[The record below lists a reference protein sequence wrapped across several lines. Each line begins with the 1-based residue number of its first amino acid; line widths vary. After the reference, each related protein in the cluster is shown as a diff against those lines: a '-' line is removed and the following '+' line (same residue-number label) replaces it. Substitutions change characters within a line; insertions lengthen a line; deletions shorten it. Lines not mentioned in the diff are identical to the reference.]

1 MFSNTTYQQVI
12 LFIFSEQIADSEII
26 IGSTLGGDGRLNDS
40 NTCGSYLGDP
50 VIIQAGMP
58 VKMECA
64 TTISGRYLE
73 FIRSVFSDN
82 FLSFC
87 EMEVYGKQ

>member
-1 MFSNTTYQQVI
+1 MYQQSI
-12 LFIFSEQIADSEII
+12 LFIFSEQIANSQII
-26 IGSTLGGDGRLNDS
+26 IGSTLGGDGRLNDL
-40 NTCGSYLGDP
+40 NTCGYMGDP
-50 VIIQAGMP
+50 VVTQAGVP
-58 VKMECA
+58 IKMQCA

-73 FIRSVFSDN
+73 IIRSEFSDN

>member
-1 MFSNTTYQQVI
+1 M
-12 LFIFSEQIADSEII
+12 II
-26 IGSTLGGDGRLNDS
+26 IGSTLAGDGRLNLPT
-40 NTCGSYLGDP
+40 TCGSYPGDP
-50 VIIQAGMP
+50 VVIQAGVP
-58 VKMECA
+58 IKMQCA

-73 FIRSVFSDN
+73 FIRSVFNDN

>member
-1 MFSNTTYQQVI
+1 MPTVYFFK
-12 LFIFSEQIADSEII
+12 LFSEQIADTMII
-26 IGSTLGGDGRLNDS
+26 IGSTLTGDGRLS
-40 NTCGSYLGDP
+40 LRTTCGSHRRDH
-50 VIIQAGMP
+50 VVIQAGVP
-58 VKMECA
+58 IKMQCE

-73 FIRSVFSDN
+73 IIRSVFSDN

>member
-1 MFSNTTYQQVI
+1 MPTVYFFK
-12 LFIFSEQIADSEII
+12 LFSEQIADTMII
-26 IGSTLGGDGRLNDS
+26 IGSTLTGDGRLS
-40 NTCGSYLGDP
+40 LRTTCGSHLGDP
-50 VIIQAGMP
+50 VVIQAGVP
-58 VKMECA
+58 IKMQCA

-73 FIRSVFSDN
+73 IIRSVFSDN

>member
-1 MFSNTTYQQVI
+1 MPTVYFFK
-12 LFIFSEQIADSEII
+12 LFSEQIVDTKII
-26 IGSTLGGDGRLNDS
+26 IGSTLTGDGRLS
-40 NTCGSYLGDP
+40 LSTTCGSHPEDRD
-50 VIIQAGMP
+50 VIQAEVP
-58 VKMECA
+58 IKMQCA